1 MPDSTLCPAAI
12 VPLTANMQNWKSTDS
27 TGLRRKMIQSVH
39 GSTTLE
45 KAAGLFIGK
54 SVVRNKW
61 QPPFGVS
68 KIELSAGA

>member
-1 MPDSTLCPAAI
+1 
-12 VPLTANMQNWKSTDS
+12 
-27 TGLRRKMIQSVH
+27 
-39 GSTTLE
+39 LE

>member
-39 GSTTLE
+39 GYNFGKGSRALYRQISGP
-45 KAAGLFIGK
+45 KQMAA
-54 SVVRNKW
+54 SVRCIKD
-61 QPPFGVS
+61 
-68 KIELSAGA
+68 